1 VIGGKQP
8 FKTNIM
14 KEIKEI
20 ITKGERWKA
29 LTLYNKRDER
39 IDKLTSSEYLM
50 FMLLV
55 DMARES
61 L

>member
-1 VIGGKQP
+1 
-8 FKTNIM
+8 M
-14 KEIKEI
+14 EEIREI

-29 LTLYNKRDER
+29 LTLYIKRDKR
-39 IDKLTSSEYLM
+39 IDKLTNSEYLM

-55 DMARES
+55 DMGRES